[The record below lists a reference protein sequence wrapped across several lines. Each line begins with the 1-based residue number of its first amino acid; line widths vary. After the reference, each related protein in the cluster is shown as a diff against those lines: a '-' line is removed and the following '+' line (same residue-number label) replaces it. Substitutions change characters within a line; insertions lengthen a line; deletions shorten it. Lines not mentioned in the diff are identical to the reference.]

1 MAFVRNQD
9 KLVEDYMGFARAVC
23 RQIAKTLP
31 VYADID
37 SLESD
42 AMYGLLMA
50 ARTYDA
56 SRGASFENHAAK
68 RIRGAI
74 LRGLGRR
81 KQNCKHCSPE
91 IVSLDQ
97 VVGRDDRGNP
107 VTLGEMLPS
116 GDKPVGA
123 ELERRERMEAVL
135 RPAGPRDAR
144 DLVDYYVRGVARK
157 NIAKR
162 DRVCESRVSR
172 RFRSA
177 RLRIREAVCV
187 ADSDS
192 RDRHQADGIRRVSAF

>member
-1 MAFVRNQD
+1 MVIGLLHDQD

-31 VYADID
+31 VYADAD

-74 LRGLGRR
+74 LDGLGRR
-81 KQNCKHCSPE
+81 KRNCKHCSPE

-97 VVGRDDRGNP
+97 VVGRDGRGNP

-116 GDKPVGA
+116 RDEPVGA

-135 RPAGPRDAR
+135 RPVGPRDAR
-144 DLVDYYVRGVARK
+144 DLADHYFGGVSQKCIAR
-157 NIAKR
+157 R
-162 DRVCESRVSR
+162 EGVCESRVSR
-172 RFRSA
+172 RLRSA
-177 RLRIREAVCV
+177 RLWIRESVCPT
-187 ADSDS
+187 S
-192 RDRHQADGIRRVSAF
+192 R